1 MVKIERTRTP
11 PASLAVEKKK
21 EENGSCGTY
30 NQTDVVV
37 QLNKDFHGKCYLCEQ
52 DELQSIQIEHLK
64 PHHGGK
70 NIDLKYD
77 WNNLFFSCSHC
88 NSVKNRKQYESNIL
102 DCCSTDPETM
112 IHQALNGDRV
122 EVTPLIQTLDAQN
135 TASLV
140 QDCFELRNHEIRSI
154 ESQNK
159 VKALKGTM
167 NLLCKYL
174 DKLEAGT
181 GKRTISVLRGM
192 LSREYKF
199 AGFTR
204 TYVRDHLD
212 KYPDL
217 AQYVN

>member
-1 MVKIERTRTP
+1 MVKIERTPTP
-11 PASLAVEKKK
+11 PASLAIEKAKASGK
-21 EENGSCGTY
+21 Y
-30 NQTDVVV
+30 NLDDVVT
-37 QLNKDFHGKCYLCEQ
+37 QLHADFHGKCYLCEQ
-52 DELQSIQIEHLK
+52 NALQSIEVEHLI
-64 PHHGGK
+64 PHHGDV
-70 NIDLKYD
+70 DLKFD
-77 WNNLFFSCSHC
+77 WNNLFYSCAHC
-88 NSVKNRKQYESNIL
+88 NSVKNQTQYESNIL
-102 DCCSTDPETM
+102 DCCKTDPETM
-112 IHQALNGDRV
+112 IHHALVNGHV
-122 EVTPLIQTLDAQN
+122 VVTPLTGTTDAQN

-140 QDCFELRNHEIRSI
+140 QDCFELRNRPIRSI

-159 VKALKGTM
+159 VTALMGTM

-174 DKLEAGT
+174 AKLENGT
-181 GKRTISVLRGM
+181 SKRTLQVLRGM